1 MNALNGRLRASAERT
16 HPELADAWDELDGC
30 WAIGHAPDGRR
41 IAVIPLMYTSA
52 VIIGVAHQITWYDDR
67 WCYHTVTDALTAA
80 RAWDG
85 TGEPA
90 GWHNSPESQWRHVPG
105 DVTATSPDVPEMKIF
120 VLSADEI
127 IRLSDMAA
135 NADRYGRTFR
145 VAVDDSGVKFKVGE
159 GTWTWAYGTKE
170 EQS

>member
-1 MNALNGRLRASAERT
+1 MSGFKVGDVVTYVGRDRQIAGEIAEHECTVGEVSGDRLFV
-16 HPELADAWDELDGC
+16 HVADWGFLD
-30 WAIGHAPDGRR
+30 
-41 IAVIPLMYTSA
+41 
-52 VIIGVAHQITWYDDR
+52 
-67 WCYHTVTDALTAA
+67 
-80 RAWDG
+80 
-85 TGEPA
+85 
-90 GWHNSPESQWRHVPG
+90 NSPESQWRHVPG

-145 VAVDDSGVKFKVGE
+145 VAVDDTGVKFKVGE